1 MAAVPSTTTADE
13 SALVAEIGALIASG
27 DGIESGFKT
36 TEFWLTVLAVG
47 VDVVGPKFGLNVSAN
62 EQMLV
67 AGGLVIAYG
76 AFRSWR
82 KANGPQKLYA
92 EIVSAFNFNKSFT
105 SAAVAP
111 ALPVKAGERPTA
123 VAPGTAIVGGMP
135 GDTQTVTTVTP

>member
-82 KANGPQKLYA
+82 KANGPAKLYA
-92 EIVSAFNFNKSFT
+92 EIVSMFTSNKSYNASQVPIQGST
-105 SAAVAP
+105 
-111 ALPVKAGERPTA
+111 
-123 VAPGTAIVGGMP
+123 
-135 GDTQTVTTVTP
+135 TVTTTTASGPAPGDSRVVTEVIPAPAP